1 MVRIRM
7 SRIGRVHRPFF
18 RISAIDQRTK
28 RNGKVIEP
36 LGWYDPIAKDEAK
49 QINLNTERVK
59 HWLSVGAQPSDTV
72 MNILIKMELVGGE
85 QVKAWKA
92 RHAARVAAKQKAPPA
107 APVKKAG

>member
-49 QINLNTERVK
+49 QITLNTERVK

-72 MNILIKMELVGGE
+72 MNLLIKMELIGDE

-92 RHAARVAAKQKAPPA
+92 RHAARVAAKQKAPAA